1 MILRV
6 THQNDPQNR
15 HFINHVIGKEN
26 LLESDKSWVLLERMD
41 SNQVQ
46 FGERFFCIYFSTISI
61 KGGEA
66 ILDVQYFLFSS
77 TLTEVEIRK
86 LLHKQHKDHPS
97 ASSGV

>member
-1 MILRV
+1 M
-6 THQNDPQNR
+6 
-15 HFINHVIGKEN
+15 IGKEN
-26 LLESDKSWVLLERMD
+26 LLESNKSWVLLGRMD

-46 FGERFFCIYFSTISI
+46 FGERFSASISPLFN

-66 ILDVQYFLFSS
+66 ILDDQYFLFSN